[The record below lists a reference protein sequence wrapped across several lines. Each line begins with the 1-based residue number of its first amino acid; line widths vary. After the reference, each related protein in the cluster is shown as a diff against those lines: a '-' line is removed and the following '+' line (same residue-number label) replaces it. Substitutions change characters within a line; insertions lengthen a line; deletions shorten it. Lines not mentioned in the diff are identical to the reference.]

1 MNRIWL
7 LALFFSA
14 MPILSPDLAVAAD
27 RKAERSAP
35 AVDHPLGIVAFASV
49 DRVRARMETL
59 AEVLGQAGAGQTLLA
74 GMMND
79 DDGAILKIL
88 DSPGL
93 DPTRPIGLMSYPN
106 WFDLDKPETG
116 AETASFDLESV
127 FDDPLELMLGGA
139 STLFAENAT
148 VVFCIPCKDRNLLLE
163 SIRGVLE
170 DDGESLQDADGQPG
184 WYQLGE
190 ESDVRVGFAHKY
202 LLVVVD
208 GGDVKHFDR
217 NYPDFGSLARSSL
230 GKNGFVYA
238 LYRKGLPAPVRDVLA
253 PAFKMAFAA
262 RFQQQDEE
270 PEIAFRMR
278 TMSSS
283 LQMQLLDLAISDIE
297 EFRIGGR
304 VDGTTRAIH
313 VEPEI
318 IGAKGGKL
326 AKFFNDG
333 KGPNSLFSSQPT
345 EDAVFAAAMTLP
357 LPAKDWKPT
366 ADALYAFA
374 QSQGKSARSDVVRAF
389 AKTIESGQ
397 FELYTYNPSWNQGL
411 IGLRFNGGA
420 GFPEKLQAALAEF
433 TDPPPFELAVDLIE
447 GVPIH
452 RSLTTLESSPVFS
465 MLAISFMALVGQRYE
480 LPDLNASN
488 EDRKINAA
496 SGEEV
501 GPDGTKRIVRIPERM
516 QPAAEHCFW
525 LAATPRA
532 IWLGFGPAKSDCP
545 EWFKTQIAASLAAP
559 SSGRS
564 NTPLQVTLRGLG
576 TTPEQEIHQVANEEQ
591 ERVGVDFAVEVDP
604 RTAEQGA
611 VTLPSAQIPAE
622 VMERLAEQVKAR
634 EALLR
639 DLPNTIRCEF
649 RSTETGAKLSV
660 TLEEAYF
667 QWFAAM
673 VRGQI
678 EMNELR
684 SQLGP
689 ESINPQPVP

>member
-7 LALFFSA
+7 LALCLSA
-14 MPILSPDLAVAAD
+14 VPLISPDLAQAAD
-27 RKAERSAP
+27 RKTERTAP

-49 DRVRARMETL
+49 DRLRARAETL
-59 AEVLGQAGAGQTLLA
+59 ADVLGQTGSGDKLLV
-74 GMMND
+74 GMMGD
-79 DDGAILKIL
+79 DDDIPKIL
-88 DSPGL
+88 NSPGL
-93 DPTRPIGLMSYPN
+93 DTTRPIGMMSYPN
-106 WFDLDKPETG
+106 WFGSDNPQAGDEVPDFDLDRM
-116 AETASFDLESV
+116 
-127 FDDPLELMLGGA
+127 FDDPLDLLAGGA
-139 STLFAENAT
+139 FTIFSENAT
-148 VVFCIPCKDRNLLLE
+148 VVICIPCKDRNLLLE
-163 SIRGVLE
+163 TIRGVLE
-170 DDGESLQDADGQPG
+170 DDGESLQDADGQPS

-190 ESDVRVGFAHKY
+190 ESDVRVGFVHKY
-202 LLVVVD
+202 LLVVIDD
-208 GGDVKHFDR
+208 GEVKHFDR

-238 LYRKGLPAPVRDVLA
+238 LYRKGLPALVRDVMA

-262 RFQQQDEE
+262 RFQRQDEE

-313 VEPEI
+313 VEPEV
-318 IGAKGGKL
+318 IGAKGGQL

-333 KGPNSLFSSQPT
+333 KGANSRLSSQPT

-366 ADALYAFA
+366 ADALHAFA
-374 QSQGKSARSDVVRAF
+374 QSQGKTAASDVIRAF

-411 IGLRFNGGA
+411 IALRLNGGA
-420 GFPEKLQAALAEF
+420 GFPEKLQGALAQLS
-433 TDPPPFELAVDLIE
+433 DPPPFELAVDSVE

-452 RSLTTLESSPVFS
+452 RTLTTLDSLPVAS
-465 MLAISFMALVGQRYE
+465 MLAIPLMGLFGQGLPLPEFNESSEERETTLNSLV
-480 LPDLNASN
+480 
-488 EDRKINAA
+488 
-496 SGEEV
+496 EEV
-501 GPDGTKRIVRIPERM
+501 GPDGKKGMVHKVTKGMTPG
-516 QPAAEHCFW
+516 ATNCLW

-532 IWLGFGPAKSDCP
+532 IWLGFGPAKSECP
-545 EWFKTQIAASLAAP
+545 EWFKTQISASLVAP

-564 NTPLQVTLRGLG
+564 KSPFQVTLRGLG
-576 TTPEQEIHQVANEEQ
+576 TTQESEIQQVANE
-591 ERVGVDFAVEVDP
+591 ERVGVDFEVEADP
-604 RTAEQGA
+604 GTAAQGS
-611 VTLPSAQIPAE
+611 VTLPSPQLSAE
-622 VMERLAEQVKAR
+622 VMEQLAEKMKAR

-649 RSTETGAKLSV
+649 RPTETGAKLTV
-660 TLEEAYF
+660 TLEDAYF
-667 QWFAAM
+667 QWFAVM
-673 VRGQI
+673 VRDQI

-684 SQLGP
+684 SQHGP
-689 ESINPQPVP
+689 ESIKPEPAP